1 MATSSSLNA
10 TSFVYSQ
17 TRRDSY
23 FELILTTCVDVYHAI
38 IGSAIQLAN
47 DENTIRDEFL
57 KYLQDM
63 CFKQSHELKNLKF
76 DKETVE
82 NSGRADIRV
91 LPTKDEYVNDEAYY
105 LIECKRLDNKN
116 VRGITGLNAEYI
128 KNGICRYVCGPYS
141 SYYDNNA
148 MFGFVVEKM
157 DVKDNVKEINGLFSA
172 NLKKKKKGK
181 EYVVNANVRQ
191 SMSYCDFANG
201 YPYSYISTHTHI
213 SGKELV
219 LYHLMFDFSNNII

>member
-1 MATSSSLNA
+1 MTTISGLNA
-10 TSFVYSQ
+10 ASFVYSS
-17 TRRDSY
+17 TRRNTY
-23 FELILTTCVDVYHAI
+23 FETVLTACVEVYHAI

-63 CFKQSHELKNLKF
+63 CFKQRHELKNLKF
-76 DKETVE
+76 DKETSE
-82 NSGRADIRV
+82 NTGRADIRV

-148 MFGFVVEKM
+148 LFGFVVEKM
-157 DVKDNVKEINGLFSA
+157 DIKDNVKEINGLFSV
-172 NLKKKKKGK
+172 NFKKKKIFFI
-181 EYVVNANVRQ
+181 V
-191 SMSYCDFANG
+191 
-201 YPYSYISTHTHI
+201 ISLTVIRIHTYQLTPI
-213 SGKELV
+213 FLAK
-219 LYHLMFDFSNNII
+219 N

>member
-1 MATSSSLNA
+1 METSSSLNA

-91 LPTKDEYVNDEAYY
+91 LPTKDEYINDEEYY
-105 LIECKRLDNKN
+105 LIECKRLDSKN
-116 VRGITGLNAEYI
+116 LNGIYGLNAEYI
-128 KNGICRYVCGPYS
+128 KNGICRFVSGYYS
-141 SYYDNNA
+141 TYYGCNA
-148 MFGFVVEKM
+148 MFGFVVES
-157 DVKDNVKEINGLFSA
+157 VNNIDNELVGGIKSLLNTTMTNDHGID
-172 NLKKKKKGK
+172 
-181 EYVVNANVRQ
+181 VNAQ
-191 SMSYCDFANG
+191 AKDPLQYTDFANG

>member
-1 MATSSSLNA
+1 MTTISGLNA
-10 TSFVYSQ
+10 ASFVYSS
-17 TRRDSY
+17 TRRDTY
-23 FELILTTCVDVYHAI
+23 FETILTACVEVYHAI

-63 CFKQSHELKNLKF
+63 CFKQRHELKNLKF
-76 DKETVE
+76 DKETSE
-82 NSGRADIRV
+82 NTGRADIRV

-105 LIECKRLDNKN
+105 LIECKRLDNKK

-128 KNGICRYVCGPYS
+128 KNGICRYVCGLYS

-157 DVKDNVKEINGLFSA
+157 DIKDNVKEINSLFSV
-172 NLKKKKKGK
+172 NFKKKKKGK

-219 LYHLMFDFSNNII
+219 LYHLMFDFFNNII

>member
-1 MATSSSLNA
+1 MVTSSNLSA

-17 TRRDSY
+17 TRRDFY
-23 FELILTTCVDVYHAI
+23 FESILTACVDVYNAI

-63 CFKQSHELKNLKF
+63 YFKQSHELKNLKF
-76 DKETVE
+76 DKETSE
-82 NSGRADIRV
+82 NTGRADIRV

-116 VRGITGLNAEYI
+116 VRGTTGLNAEYI
-128 KNGICRYVCGPYS
+128 KNGICRYVCGYYS

-148 MFGFVVEKM
+148 MFGFIVEKM
-157 DVKDNVKEINGLFSA
+157 DIKGNVNEINGLFSK
-172 NLKKKKKGK
+172 NFKKKKLGK
-181 EYVVNANVRQ
+181 ECFVNANVKQ
-191 SMSYCDFANG
+191 SMNYCDFANG
-201 YPYSYISTHTHI
+201 YLYSYMSTHTHI
-213 SGKELV
+213 SGKELT